1 MMNRRSPQ
9 EVLTT
14 GRVAE
19 LLGSSRQ
26 HVVDMCTRG
35 ELAYVWV
42 GKHRRVPRA
51 EVDRILRPTL
61 TRDQERS
68 LWLHR
73 AVAGRLV
80 VDPSNT
86 LNKARS
92 NIDKLSLV
100 HRGTRASDHVAD
112 WLALIESGVDAVL
125 DVLTSSTPEALELR
139 QNSPFAGVLP
149 DEDRLACLRAFRL
162 HWQGEH
168 AA

>member
-1 MMNRRSPQ
+1 M
-9 EVLTT
+9 
-14 GRVAE
+14 
-19 LLGSSRQ
+19 
-26 HVVDMCTRG
+26 
-35 ELAYVWV
+35 
-42 GKHRRVPRA
+42 
-51 EVDRILRPTL
+51 

-86 LNKARS
+86 LAKARS
-92 NIDKLSLV
+92 NIEKLARV
-100 HRGTRASDHVAD
+100 HHATRAGEYVERWA
-112 WLALIESGVDAVL
+112 ALIDSGTDAVL
-125 DVLTSSTPEALELR
+125 DVLTSPSPEAVELR

-149 DEDRLACLRAFRL
+149 VEERQACLLAFRE